1 LALDG
6 LPPQMVAH
14 EGGGKMSLINQM
26 LQDLEARSKK
36 GQTVAPMPSAVRPI
50 APAPLL
56 AVNPMWVVVFG
67 LALLLLVLVVWVVP
81 RQMKGAAPAVA
92 PRPAVATSAGSAAA
106 SAPVARPLPVS
117 PKAAASV
124 ASGEGTPAPELPA
137 NVDEQGGKRERALA
151 RALVEPTFVPAAPGQ
166 GTQPLSLKL
175 MPELASLTRPA
186 SAKPAQASG
195 KDRFI
200 DVEPV
205 SSKAARPAVASETAS
220 TASVPRTVAK
230 NTAAADAPPAPA
242 GSADNGIKLTRQ
254 PLTSRQSAESE
265 YRKALQAQQ
274 QGRQPEAMA
283 LLTHALQIDS
293 AHLDARQTMVAWL
306 LEQGQRAQALRVLQ
320 EGLGHDPAQPAL
332 AMILARLQVDQGDA
346 KAALDTLNRS
356 LAWTLGRA
364 DYQAFMAALLQRE
377 GRHKEAILR
386 YQNALALTPDS
397 AVWWMGLGISFQ
409 AEGQKANA
417 REAFERARNNPGLT
431 PELLAFVA
439 GRISQLQ

>member
-1 LALDG
+1 
-6 LPPQMVAH
+6 
-14 EGGGKMSLINQM
+14 MSLINQM

-36 GQTVAPMPSAVRPI
+36 GQTVPPMPSAVRPI

-56 AVNPMWVVVFG
+56 AVNPMWLVVFG

-92 PRPAVATSAGSAAA
+92 PRPLVVVSAGSAAA
-106 SAPVARPLPVS
+106 SAQVATPLPVK

-124 ASGEGTPAPELPA
+124 ASGERTPAPELPA
-137 NVDEQGGKRERALA
+137 NVDEQGGKSERALA
-151 RALVEPTFVPAAPGQ
+151 RALVEPPAAPGQ

-186 SAKPAQASG
+186 SAKPAQTNG

-200 DVEPV
+200 DVE
-205 SSKAARPAVASETAS
+205 SASGKAARLAMAAS
-220 TASVPRTVAK
+220 TASASTASAPRTVAK
-230 NTAAADAPPAPA
+230 NTAADGPPAPA
-242 GSADNGIKLTRQ
+242 GNADNGIKLTRQ
-254 PLTSRQSAESE
+254 PVSARQSAESE